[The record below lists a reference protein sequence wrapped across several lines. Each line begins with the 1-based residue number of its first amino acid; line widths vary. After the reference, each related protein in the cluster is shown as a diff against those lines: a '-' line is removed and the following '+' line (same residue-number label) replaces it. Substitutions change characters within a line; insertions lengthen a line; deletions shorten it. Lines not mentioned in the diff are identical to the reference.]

1 MSTTSVPRNTK
12 ELNNLCDDIKKTAGL
27 QGKTLSPNDFEIMQ
41 QDINKQLPHSS
52 INAKTLKRLFG
63 YDKTD
68 DNSSIRL
75 YTLDILAKYIG
86 FENWSAYVEH
96 LKLLSGKNSG
106 DFNGG
111 QINASDLTIGD
122 SVQITWNPN
131 RRSVLKYLGNLRFEI
146 VETDNSKWQVGDTFY
161 CKHFILG
168 KPLYVDN
175 LTDKNGTVKSKM
187 YVVGEQGGISV
198 ENAVGV

>member
-12 ELNNLCDDIKKTAGL
+12 ELNNLCDDIKKMAGL
-27 QGKTLSPNDFEIMQ
+27 QYKTLSPNDFDVMQ
-41 QDINKQLPHSS
+41 QDINKKIPHSS

-168 KPLYVDN
+168 KPLYVDK